1 MKQARKKKKAIGTMT
16 PFYCYDQNP
25 QGFAFLYKSGL
36 LISLGLPNLK
46 KKNMKGKY
54 EKDCDRS
61 SKVTPSCKC
70 VVFVDKSALKNSLV
84 VYKGFLGLLYV
95 LSSTTTPPP

>member
-36 LISLGLPNLK
+36 LIL
-46 KKNMKGKY
+46 
-54 EKDCDRS
+54 
-61 SKVTPSCKC
+61 
-70 VVFVDKSALKNSLV
+70 
-84 VYKGFLGLLYV
+84 LGLLNKKKKKDV
-95 LSSTTTPPP
+95 KGKVK

>member
-36 LISLGLPNLK
+36 LILLGLLNLK
-46 KKNMKGKY
+46 KYMKVKY
-54 EKDCDRS
+54 EKDSGRS
-61 SKVTPSCKC
+61 SKVTTSCKC
-70 VVFVDKSALKNSLV
+70 VVFVDKSALKKLFSGV
-84 VYKGFLGLLYV
+84 
-95 LSSTTTPPP
+95 